1 MLLKRAQQQLLV
13 VVVDSPLF
21 FVGYPP
27 REAESNSRI
36 GLITTTN
43 LTIPVLIN

>member
-1 MLLKRAQQQLLV
+1 MLLKRAQQQLL

-43 LTIPVLIN
+43 LTIPVVIN